1 MDSDPLTS
9 PLITSE
15 RPMVACSMEEL
26 TVLME
31 PLEIGLAKF
40 WVFNLSDGCNMV
52 RTSRSWAA
60 CAFACRMRE
69 PDDVWANARSNYRM
83 RLPSRQVTEVA
94 CTLGSR
100 ENAGE
105 KRLRAISTGDFN
117 SDGQLQR

>member
-1 MDSDPLTS
+1 SDRDWSSDVCSSDLMDSDPLTS

-83 RLPSRQVTEVA
+83 RLPSWQVTEDMGQE
-94 CTLGSR
+94 CTFS
-100 ENAGE
+100 
-105 KRLRAISTGDFN
+105 
-117 SDGQLQR
+117 